1 MSGEPLALHQVRPS
15 SLPKVKLCGHFQS
28 DPVSGPAAERGTRLD
43 TAFRAL
49 IQGVEPDVE
58 LSIEEGESLDWAV
71 DSAKILAGGLLI
83 LSDEYCLKVNIPVID
98 MAGTSD
104 LLCPEA
110 RWHGDLKSGEVR
122 DYEAQM
128 AAYALGWM
136 NEHCVTEWT
145 AYLFYCDQRYVQTY
159 RFTLESAEEIVRDAL
174 ALRLSDAPPRPN
186 AYCGWCAARF
196 DCIARRE
203 ELGNHLPISRE
214 SPEWAKLDS
223 VTLARFCGFG
233 KVVEEWTE
241 AARAELTRRIFDA
254 KEEFPPGVSRGGRK
268 GSDKLPGPAFANL
281 PSEVLS
287 RLLGDVGVED
297 AKAAFAEAGVEF
309 PQDKVVTTPGAS
321 WITIRKPA
329 ELAAEKAKKLKVQPE
344 KPLFD

>member
-15 SLPKVKLCGHFQS
+15 SLPKVKLCGHYVS

-49 IQGVEPDVE
+49 IQGVEPGVE
-58 LSIEEGESLDWAV
+58 LSPEEKESLAWAV
-71 DSAKILAGGLLI
+71 DSAKILAGGLPIESAEDMLRV
-83 LSDEYCLKVNIPVID
+83 EIPIID
-98 MAGTSD
+98 HAGTSD
-104 LLCPEA
+104 LFCPEA

-136 NEHCVTEWT
+136 RDQGVGEWT
-145 AYLFYCDQRYVQTY
+145 AYLFYSDQRYVHAY
-159 RFTLESAEEIVRDAL
+159 RFTWESAEAIVRDAL
-174 ALRLSDAPPRPN
+174 SLRLSDAPPRPN
-186 AYCGWCAARF
+186 AYCGWCAARWN
-196 DCIARRE
+196 CTARRE

-214 SPEWAKLDS
+214 SPEWKDIDS
-223 VTLARFCGFG
+223 LTLARFCGYG

-241 AARAELTRRIFDA
+241 AAREELTRRIFDA
-254 KEEFPPGVSRGGRK
+254 KEEFPPGVSKGGRK
-268 GSDKLPGPAFANL
+268 GSEKLPGPALAAL

-287 RLLGDVGVED
+287 RLLGDLGVED
-297 AKAAFAEAGVEF
+297 AKAAFDEAGVEF
-309 PQDKVVTTPGAS
+309 PQGKVFTTPGAS
-321 WITIRKPA
+321 WIKIKKPA
-329 ELAAEKAKKLKVQPE
+329 ELASERAKKLKVTPE

>member
-1 MSGEPLALHQVRPS
+1 MSAEPLALHQVRPS

-58 LSIEEGESLDWAV
+58 LSVEEGESLDWAV
-71 DSAKILAGGLLI
+71 DSAKILAGGWRI
-83 LSDEYCLKVNIPVID
+83 ISDEADLRVEIPIID
-98 MAGTSD
+98 HAGTSD
-104 LLCPEA
+104 LFCPEA

-136 NEHCVTEWT
+136 RDQGASEWT
-145 AYLFYCDQRYVQTY
+145 AYLFFSDQRYVQTY
-159 RFTLESAEEIVRDAL
+159 RFTWESAEEIVRDAL
-174 ALRLSDAPPRPN
+174 SLRLSDAPPRPN

-196 DCIARRE
+196 DCPARRE

-214 SPEWAKLDS
+214 SPEWAALDS
-223 VTLARFCGFG
+223 LTLARFCGFG

-241 AARAELTRRIFDA
+241 AAREELTRRIFDN
-254 KEEFPPGVSRGGRK
+254 KEEFPPGVSKGGRK
-268 GSDKLPGPAFANL
+268 GSEKLPGPAFAPL

-287 RLLGDVGVED
+287 RILGDVGIEK
-297 AKAAFAEAGVEF
+297 AKEAFAEAGVEF
-309 PQDKVVTTPGAS
+309 PQGAVVTSPGSS
-321 WITIRKPA
+321 WITIKKPA
-329 ELAAEKAKKLKVQPE
+329 ELAAERAKKIKLKPE
-344 KPLFD
+344 QPLFD

>member
-1 MSGEPLALHQVRPS
+1 MSAEPLALHQVRPS
-15 SLPKVKLCGHFQS
+15 SLPKVKLCGHYVS

-58 LSIEEGESLDWAV
+58 LSVEEGESLDWAV
-71 DSAKILAGGLLI
+71 DSAKILAGGWRI
-83 LSDEYCLKVNIPVID
+83 ISDEADLRVEIPIID
-98 MAGTSD
+98 HAGTSD
-104 LLCPEA
+104 LFCPEA

-136 NEHCVTEWT
+136 RDQGVSEWT
-145 AYLFYCDQRYVQTY
+145 AYLFFSDQRYVQTY
-159 RFTLESAEEIVRDAL
+159 RFTWESAENIVRDAL
-174 ALRLSDAPPRPN
+174 SLRLSDAPPRPN
-186 AYCGWCAARF
+186 AYCGWCAARW
-196 DCIARRE
+196 DCPARRE

-214 SPEWAKLDS
+214 SPEWAALDS
-223 VTLARFCGFG
+223 LTLARFAGFG

-241 AARAELTRRIFDA
+241 AAREELTRRIFDN
-254 KEEFPPGVSRGGRK
+254 KEEFPPGVSKGGRK
-268 GSDKLPGPAFANL
+268 GSEKLPGPAFAPL

-309 PQDKVVTTPGAS
+309 PQGKVVTSPGSS
-321 WITIRKPA
+321 WIKIKKPA
-329 ELAAEKAKKLKVQPE
+329 ELAAEKAKKLKVKTDQ
-344 KPLFD
+344 PLFD

>member
-1 MSGEPLALHQVRPS
+1 MSAEPLALHQVRPS
-15 SLPKVKLCGHFQS
+15 NLPKVKLCGHYVS

-58 LSIEEGESLDWAV
+58 LSVEEGESLDWAV
-71 DSAKILAGGLLI
+71 DSARILAGGHEVF
-83 LSDEYCLKVNIPVID
+83 SDEESLRVEIPIID
-98 MAGTSD
+98 HAGTSD

-136 NEHCVTEWT
+136 RDQGASEWT
-145 AYLFYCDQRYVQTY
+145 AYLFFSDQRYVQTY
-159 RFTLESAEEIVRDAL
+159 RFTWESAEAVVRDAL
-174 ALRLSDAPPRPN
+174 SLRLSDAPPRPN

-203 ELGNHLPISRE
+203 ELGNNLPISRE

-223 VTLARFCGFG
+223 LTLARFCGFAS
-233 KVVEEWTE
+233 VVADWRD
-241 AARAELTRRIFDA
+241 AARDELTRRILENGEA
-254 KEEFPPGVSRGGRK
+254 YPPGVSLTNRK
-268 GSDKLPGPAFANL
+268 GSEKVPGPAFAAL
-281 PSEVLS
+281 PAEVVS
-287 RLLGDVGVED
+287 RLLGDVGVEK
-297 AKAAFAEAGVEF
+297 AKAAFAEAGVDF
-309 PQDKVVTTPGAS
+309 PNGSVTTTPGAS
-321 WITIRKPA
+321 FLTIRKPA
-329 ELAAEKAKKLKVQPE
+329 ELAAEKAKKLKVTPE